1 MEDYQKNMKNFEDY
15 FHKSK
20 DTAIKDIKDQK
31 AKREKFIA
39 EYPIDRLAS
48 LTYDEY
54 CLGTSRSKD
63 GLCYKLEFGEYKYT
77 GFGIGGSTVAKF
89 GVYFHKAD
97 GTYKRGFSTIDDID
111 ATWVDFRK
119 QLVDFLKASGEKN
132 EPVILDDYP
141 LLQGMAMVLTKLL
154 SIYYPEKYI
163 TIGSLTVLTKLM
175 NHFGFSYESYMKC
188 NQLNFLFFRNIR
200 ESLPEL
206 LINDGFLLGHVA
218 WDYID
223 GKSILP
229 SVKPPA
235 VNGLGD
241 DDVSEIHYWIYAPG
255 TNACK
260 WDDCLERG
268 VMLLGWEELGNLST
282 YESQGAIAQALREF
296 YNRNESFKNDSL
308 ATWQFA
314 NEIRTGDIIFV
325 KRGVTEIIGKGVVTS
340 DYLYDKN
347 GNDYPNIRSV
357 DWIQTGSWDVGDTL
371 PIKTLTDITDYKD
384 KVAFLKSLFDK
395 SESEETNEEDMPDYP
410 EYTVDDFL
418 DDVYI
423 DEEQYDTLVS
433 LLRTK
438 KNIILEGAPGVGK
451 TFAAKRLAYSIMGVK
466 DINRVMM
473 VQFHQS
479 YAYEDFVMGF
489 RPTETGFELREG
501 AFYSFCKKASDDKD
515 NEYFFIIDEINRGN
529 ISKIFGELF
538 MLIENDKRGSS
549 NKIRLLYQNEMFY
562 IPGNVYISG
571 MMNTAD
577 RSLAMLDYAL
587 RRRFAFYDLKPAFDS
602 DGFKAYQQELD
613 NPTFDKLISSIKRL
627 NEQISTDD
635 SLGEG
640 FMIGHSYF
648 CNFEQ
653 DEVDDIRLSDII
665 EYEIIPMLKE
675 YWFDEPDKVRNW
687 SEELRN
693 SIK

>member
-1 MEDYQKNMKNFEDY
+1 MEDYQKNIQSFEDY

-20 DTAIKDIKDQK
+20 DAAIKATEVEKI
-31 AKREKFIA
+31 KREKFIT
-39 EYPIDRLAS
+39 EYPIDRLAT

-54 CLGTSRSKD
+54 CLGTSHSKD
-63 GLCYKLEFGEYKYT
+63 SLCYKLEFGEYKYT

-97 GTYKRGFSTIDDID
+97 GTFKRGNDTIDNID
-111 ATWVDFRK
+111 AVWIDFRK
-119 QLVDFLKASGEKN
+119 ELVDFLRVSGKRN
-132 EPVILDDYP
+132 EPVDLNDYP
-141 LLQGMAMVLTKLL
+141 LLRGMAMVLTKLL

-163 TIGSLTVLTKLM
+163 IIGSFTVLSKLM
-175 NHFGFSYESYMKC
+175 NHFGFSYEGYMKC
-188 NQLNFLFFRNIR
+188 NQLNFLFFKNIR

-206 LINDGFLLGHVA
+206 LINDGFLLGNIA

-223 GKSILP
+223 GRSILP
-229 SVKPPA
+229 SVNPS
-235 VNGLGD
+235 VGNGLGD
-241 DDVSEIHYWIYAPG
+241 DDVSEVHYWIYAPG

-268 VMLLGWEELGNLST
+268 IMLLGWEELGDLST
-282 YESQGAIAQALREF
+282 YESQGAIAQALREY

-340 DYLYDKN
+340 EYSYDEE
-347 GNDYPNIRSV
+347 GNDYPNIREV
-357 DWIQTGSWDVGDTL
+357 DWSKTGSWNVGNIL
-371 PIKTLTDITDYKD
+371 PQKTLTDITYYKD
-384 KVAFLKSLFDK
+384 KVSLLKSLFD
-395 SESEETNEEDMPDYP
+395 ESEESTEEDIPEYP
-410 EYTVDDFL
+410 EYTIDDFL

-423 DEEQYDTLVS
+423 DEYQYETLVA
-433 LLRTK
+433 LLRAK

-466 DINRVMM
+466 DIDRVMM

-501 AFYSFCKKASDDKD
+501 AFYSFCKKASDDKEND
-515 NEYFFIIDEINRGN
+515 YFFIIDEINRGN

-562 IPGNVYISG
+562 IPENVYIIG

-587 RRRFAFYDLKPAFDS
+587 RRRFAFYDLKPAFNS
-602 DGFKAYQQELD
+602 DGFKAYQQELE
-613 NPTFDKLISSIKRL
+613 NPTFDKLISCIKRL

-648 CNFEQ
+648 CNFEP
-653 DEVDDIRLSDII
+653 DKVDDIRLSDIV

-687 SEELRN
+687 SEELRA
-693 SIK
+693 SVK